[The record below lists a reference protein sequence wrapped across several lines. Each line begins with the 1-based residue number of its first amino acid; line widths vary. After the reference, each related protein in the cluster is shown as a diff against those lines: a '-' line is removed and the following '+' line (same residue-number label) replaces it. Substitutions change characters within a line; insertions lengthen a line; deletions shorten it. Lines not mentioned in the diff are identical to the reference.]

1 MSNQPK
7 RGYDA
12 VIPADVR
19 YDNTLTIAARM
30 MYGEI
35 RALCNER
42 GYCWASNDYFAKLYD
57 KNSKTVSEWI
67 SSLAKAGYII
77 VEIDQADGN
86 SRKIFIADS
95 KAKSPIY
102 ESRKAMSNQVKS
114 KDLSRKI
121 GRGLPQ
127 KSGEGIPKKP
137 EYNSVVNTKNEIPS
151 PAPAQ
156 SAQARVMENN
166 FYQKALQSSPLLSRF
181 VEDRKLPPDKY
192 KFYLDDFREE
202 CQAKEK
208 THSSYPDFCSHF
220 LVHAKAKSK
229 RDNRPAKKGG
239 QKKHP
244 TYFNEY
250 NTSESRTDRYATVVK
265 RPEPYL

>member
-1 MSNQPK
+1 MPNQPK

-19 YDNTLTIAARM
+19 YDNTLAIAARM

-77 VEIDQADGN
+77 VEIDQANGN

-95 KAKSPIY
+95 KVKSPIY
-102 ESRKAMSNQVKS
+102 ESRKAILSQEKS

-121 GRGLPQ
+121 GGGSPQ
-127 KSGEGIPKKP
+127 KLGEGIPKKP
-137 EYNSVVNTKNEIPS
+137 EYNSVVNTKNEFPS
-151 PAPAQ
+151 PAR
-156 SAQARVMENN
+156 SEQAGVTDDEGY
-166 FYQKALQSSPLLSRF
+166 YQKAKASHELQSRF
-181 VEDRKLPPDKY
+181 IKDRGIPIDKY
-192 KFYLDDFREE
+192 LTYLNDFREE

-208 THSSYPDFCSHF
+208 THSNYPDYCSHF
-220 LVHAKAKSK
+220 LVHANAKWK
-229 RDNRPAKKGG
+229 RENRPAKKSG

-244 TYFNEY
+244 AYFRQDNSSEEQSRKY
-250 NTSESRTDRYATVVK
+250 APVTS
-265 RPEPYL
+265 L